1 MVIKMMTRLKKKQTI
16 FIQPTLLIKCSLTE
30 ISPRNGMPKDQPYNH
45 LINSSFLFGELKGML
60 IKIKKSMP
68 ANYALDVDNSRIAKI
83 MAELGISKE
92 ELITK

>member
-1 MVIKMMTRLKKKQTI
+1 
-16 FIQPTLLIKCSLTE
+16 
-30 ISPRNGMPKDQPYNH
+30 
-45 LINSSFLFGELKGML
+45 ML